1 MKKTRKN
8 NKTPYLVVTVACAL
22 LAAGLGGAT
31 LAKYVTEKSTDS
43 TAATVAKW
51 GYVISLDATDLF
63 VSDYEK
69 ANADATLATKAADD
83 TGLSV
88 DGTSDK
94 VAPGTTGSMT
104 FSVIG
109 TAEVSSK
116 ITFTATGKDVYYD
129 PTDAASDEY
138 YPIVWTLI
146 KDDKSDEN
154 DDYTFSGKLSDIVS
168 KLNAETKENAPGTVV
183 NSSYTLSWVW
193 ALENTGENS
202 NKYDTYLGNIA
213 AGAGET
219 GSPKASS
226 VETQL
231 KLDIKVEQT
240 QK

>member
-31 LAKYVTEKSTDS
+31 LAKYITEKSTDS

-63 VSDYEK
+63 VSDYELPGG
-69 ANADATLATKAADD
+69 TGTVATKAAGD

-88 DGTSDK
+88 DGSSDR

-116 ITFTATGKDVYYD
+116 ITFAATGTDVYYD
-129 PTDAASDEY
+129 ATDAANDEY
-138 YPIVWTLI
+138 YPIVWTLV
-146 KDDKSDEN
+146 KDDQSAAN
-154 DDYTFSGKLSDIVS
+154 ADYNVSGKLSEIVA
-168 KLNAETKENAPGTVV
+168 KLNGETKENAPGTVV
-183 NSSYTLSWVW
+183 NSTYTLSWTW
-193 ALENTGENS
+193 AFAQEKDTL
-202 NKYDTYLGNIA
+202 DTYLGNIA
-213 AGAGET
+213 AGSGET

-226 VETQL
+226 TKTQF